1 MRKPKMIISA
11 SRRTDI
17 PACYTEW
24 FLNRIR
30 EGYAVIRNPMNSRQM
45 RRVSLKPEDVD
56 GIVFW
61 TKNPMSLME
70 RLDELK
76 DYPYYFQFT
85 LTAYNRD
92 IEPGIPDKK
101 GVMIPAFRSLS
112 DKIGSERMV
121 WRYDPILISDRYS
134 VRFHA
139 EAFKRM
145 AGALC
150 GSTDTCVISF
160 LDTYRC
166 MTKRSEKQGIRPPAA
181 EEQRAIVESF
191 ADTARKYGF
200 ALKTCCEAVDFSDY
214 GVVRSACI
222 DTERLEKISGRKLAI
237 NKDRNQRPGCG
248 CAASVDIGVYSTCRN
263 GCVYCYANRGDG
275 MIMRNTEQY
284 DAMSPVLCGRA
295 NEIPEDDV

>member
-1 MRKPKMIISA
+1 MIISA

-30 EGYAVIRNPMNSRQM
+30 EGYAVVRNPMNSRQM

-61 TKNPMSLME
+61 TKNPLPLME

-76 DYPYYFQFT
+76 EYLYYFQFT

-92 IEPGIPDKK
+92 IEPCIPDKK
-101 GVMIPAFRSLS
+101 DGMIPAFKSLS

-121 WRYDPILISDRYS
+121 WRYDPILINDRYS
-134 VRFHA
+134 VKFHV
-139 EAFKRM
+139 EAFKEM
-145 AGALC
+145 AEALC

-166 MTKRSEKQGIRPPAA
+166 MIKKSEKQGIRPPAA

-200 ALKTCCEAVDFSDY
+200 ALKTCCEAVDLSAY
-214 GVVRSACI
+214 GVGHSACI
-222 DTERLEKISGRKLAI
+222 DVKRLERISGRKLSV

-263 GCVYCYANRGDG
+263 DCLYCYANRGDG
-275 MIMRNTEQY
+275 MIMRNAEQY
-284 DAMSPVLCGRA
+284 DATSPVLCGRA
-295 NEIPEDDV
+295 DEIPENDV

>member
-1 MRKPKMIISA
+1 MIISA

-30 EGYAVIRNPMNSRQM
+30 EGYAVVRNPMNSRQM

-61 TKNPMSLME
+61 TKNPLYLME

-85 LTAYNRD
+85 LTVYNRD

-101 GVMIPAFRSLS
+101 GVMIPAFKSLS
-112 DKIGSERMV
+112 DKIGSERIV
-121 WRYDPILISDRYS
+121 WRYDPILISERYS
-134 VRFHA
+134 VRFHV

-160 LDTYRC
+160 LDTHRC
-166 MTKRSEKQGIRPPAA
+166 MTKMSEKQGIRPPAA

-200 ALKTCCEAVDFSDY
+200 ALKTCCEAIDFSTY

-222 DTERLEKISGRKLAI
+222 DAERLEKISGRKLAI

-248 CAASVDIGVYSTCRN
+248 CTASVDIGVYSTCRN